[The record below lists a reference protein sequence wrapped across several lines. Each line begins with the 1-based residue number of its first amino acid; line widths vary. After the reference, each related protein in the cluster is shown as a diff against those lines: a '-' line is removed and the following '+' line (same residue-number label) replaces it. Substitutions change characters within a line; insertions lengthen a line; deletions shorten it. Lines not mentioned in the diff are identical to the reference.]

1 MCEVIAEVHR
11 AGLPCLVVDDGST
24 DRTAYVASQTRA
36 AVLSLPINLG
46 VGGALRTAFR
56 YAVQHGYDAVVQ
68 VDADGQHV
76 ASEIEQLVACAEAQG
91 SDMVVGSRF
100 SGQRSDYRI
109 SVVRRSCIR
118 LLANRVK
125 ATGLTVSD
133 PTSGFR
139 LIRKPLLEAY
149 ARSFPSHYLGD
160 TFEALLV
167 AGRRGYRVSEAPV
180 SMRSRQGGQPSAD
193 MSALV
198 RAMIRSVA
206 VTLTGPSFDIPVHEQ
221 EK

>member
-1 MCEVIAEVHR
+1 MSSILVVIPAYNEEDCVCEVIAEVHR
-11 AGLPCLVVDDGST
+11 AGLPVSSST
-24 DRTAYVASQTRA
+24 MAARTERPTWRPRHERPCSLFRLIWGLAAHSGPRFGMRCNTATTRWYRSMQTVNMWPPRLNSWSPA
-36 AVLSLPINLG
+36 
-46 VGGALRTAFR
+46 
-56 YAVQHGYDAVVQ
+56 
-68 VDADGQHV
+68 
-76 ASEIEQLVACAEAQG
+76 AEAQG

-160 TFEALLV
+160 TLK
-167 AGRRGYRVSEAPV
+167 PCW
-180 SMRSRQGGQPSAD
+180 
-193 MSALV
+193 
-198 RAMIRSVA
+198 
-206 VTLTGPSFDIPVHEQ
+206 
-221 EK
+221 